1 MPYNSESVVCLPI
14 GILHY
19 LDMIVTTPTRG
30 VARVN
35 KVMQPMH
42 TLLVAFESKQNI
54 DKSIYVCMRVYLYF
68 YEYIYIYI
76 YIIYIYMYGMCKLEP
91 ADKTAPS
98 Q

>member
-1 MPYNSESVVCLPI
+1 MPYISESVVCLPI

-30 VARVN
+30 AARVN

-42 TLLVAFESKQNI
+42 ALLVAFESKQNI

-68 YEYIYIYI
+68 YEYIYIHI
-76 YIIYIYMYGMCKLEP
+76 IYMYGMCKLEP
-91 ADKTAPS
+91 ADKRAPS